1 MRSFTAEHEASETDE
16 EDIPGRLK
24 TQLDQS
30 MDEKVQCQSFQK
42 PFVFGI
48 SPHMTVAPTRHLGNE
63 AKWKTQIPCIYDIS
77 QKITRYTDGLSQ
89 VAP

>member
-30 MDEKVQCQSFQK
+30 MDEKV
-42 PFVFGI
+42 
-48 SPHMTVAPTRHLGNE
+48 
-63 AKWKTQIPCIYDIS
+63 
-77 QKITRYTDGLSQ
+77 
-89 VAP
+89 